1 MAGIDGWLARKY
13 QIQQEQADAASRLQ
27 GAQAANITAS
37 TPSEIALRRAQAFQT
52 NQQGLTTGPL
62 AEASIAAT
70 HAGVGE
76 TQARTGFYGAQ
87 TRQVNDTLAPIGDLG
102 ASALYRGMQQT
113 YAPDGGFSSIG
124 SGPISGVPAGGLS
137 SLPSP
142 TPDITANR
150 PSNYGV
156 TEIGG
161 TSSMDRNDERHYAR
175 GTSNVTQNRGVPAY
189 AFGTR
194 NVATPPLRPA
204 PTPVPETGTTG
215 TPAGPGP
222 GQTVTSGDWGSG
234 GQNQNLRKLLGY
246 AAGTDYVKGMD
257 WGSQLP
263 AFNYDRAI
271 EGSYAKGTSKVAHHG
286 GHRGGGGGPPMPVPG
301 MMAPA
306 MASSNAPAPVQAGP
320 AMPGPQIA
328 PPGGQPGLAAMLQAA
343 SGANRVPGQGNGRT
357 DTVPAMLAPGEAVL
371 NRGAAENV
379 GRDKIAKANAVGA
392 RKMGLNRGMVAKK
405 PMGKNHVA
413 VHVHMN

>member
-1 MAGIDGWLARKY
+1 MD
-13 QIQQEQADAASRLQ
+13 
-27 GAQAANITAS
+27 
-37 TPSEIALRRAQAFQT
+37 
-52 NQQGLTTGPL
+52 
-62 AEASIAAT
+62 
-70 HAGVGE
+70 
-76 TQARTGFYGAQ
+76 
-87 TRQVNDTLAPIGDLG
+87 NDT
-102 ASALYRGMQQT
+102 
-113 YAPDGGFSSIG
+113 
-124 SGPISGVPAGGLS
+124 
-137 SLPSP
+137 
-142 TPDITANR
+142 
-150 PSNYGV
+150 
-156 TEIGG
+156 
-161 TSSMDRNDERHYAR
+161 RHMAR

-189 AFGTR
+189 EFGTR
-194 NVATPPLRPA
+194 NVATPPVRVK
-204 PTPVPETGTTG
+204 PVPETGTAG
-215 TPAGPGP
+215 VAAGPGP
-222 GQTVTSGDWGSG
+222 GQLITGGVWPTG
-234 GQNQNLRKLLGY
+234 GQNQSLRAKIFGPQAMLEGGPQTF

-286 GHRGGGGGPPMPVPG
+286 GHRGGGGGPPMGVPG

-343 SGANRVPGQGNGRT
+343 SGANRVPGQGDGRT